1 MQVTIRGKIMTGFY
15 KIKTISMVLAIS
27 SLLVSLPSCKENG
40 SAEKIGE
47 KIDSVVENI
56 GEELDEAA
64 KNVSK
69 KINEAAKN
77 ASEKLDVA
85 AKKTSEKAEE
95 VSDSIRNAIKKED

>member
-1 MQVTIRGKIMTGFY
+1 MTGFY

-27 SLLVSLPSCKENG
+27 SLLVLLPSCKENG

-64 KNVSK
+64 KSASK
-69 KINEAAKN
+69 KIDEVAKN
-77 ASEKLDVA
+77 ASEKLDLA
-85 AKKTSEKAEE
+85 AKKTSKKVEE
-95 VSDSIRNAIKKED
+95 VSDSIRNAVKKED